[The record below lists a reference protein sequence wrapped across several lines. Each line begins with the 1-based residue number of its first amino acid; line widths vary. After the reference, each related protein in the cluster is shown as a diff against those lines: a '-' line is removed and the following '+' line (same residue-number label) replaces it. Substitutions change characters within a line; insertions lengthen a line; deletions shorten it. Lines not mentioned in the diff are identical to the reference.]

1 MYMIY
6 TTVHKYLDID
16 VNLHTSNKYL
26 FEFYQIENK
35 LMIQSSIYY
44 LTI

>member
-16 VNLHTSNKYL
+16 VDLHTSNEYL
-26 FEFYQIENK
+26 FKFYQTENK
-35 LMIQSSIYY
+35 LIIQSNIYY
-44 LTI
+44 V